1 MEEGKEKTLG
11 KLYALRAGMSFIALK
26 RAQVKE
32 SHDTYHAYDYVTE
45 RRGNWGISSEKAL
58 DRYNEI
64 SRIKSLQQKALRV
77 VEKDQK
83 DIKDQNIDILNKE
96 YEIKKSKSKIKLNI
110 ALIGLVVLFVFLL
123 IIAVGSKTTLGGVFG
138 VIGFYILLPVAIIGF
153 FSGVINLIH
162 EKKSIK
168 ENMSRKDSFENR
180 QAEAKRSYEMHSK
193 DVERFNKALAEFRDE
208 QSALK
213 DQYDTIK
220 AQALEITFPV
230 YNALKKLTASLITER
245 DWGNLDLVI
254 YYFETGRAETIKEA
268 LQLVD
273 RQKQTDA
280 IIYAI
285 EQVGNKISNMIST
298 ATVALMKTIKYAC
311 DEIVDNIRA
320 VNANLSELTHKVNV
334 ISDKTDMLAS
344 TAMLQNAL
352 LSQANRNSAELAKD
366 VSYMLEEY
374 NFAKRN

>member
-1 MEEGKEKTLG
+1 M
-11 KLYALRAGMSFIALK
+11 
-26 RAQVKE
+26 
-32 SHDTYHAYDYVTE
+32 
-45 RRGNWGISSEKAL
+45 
-58 DRYNEI
+58 
-64 SRIKSLQQKALRV
+64 
-77 VEKDQK
+77 
-83 DIKDQNIDILNKE
+83 NKE

-123 IIAVGSKTTLGGVFG
+123 IIAVVSKTNLGVVFG

-245 DWGNLDLVI
+245 DWGDLDLVI

-285 EQVGNKISNMIST
+285 EQVGNEISNMIST

>member
-1 MEEGKEKTLG
+1 M
-11 KLYALRAGMSFIALK
+11 
-26 RAQVKE
+26 
-32 SHDTYHAYDYVTE
+32 
-45 RRGNWGISSEKAL
+45 
-58 DRYNEI
+58 
-64 SRIKSLQQKALRV
+64 
-77 VEKDQK
+77 
-83 DIKDQNIDILNKE
+83 
-96 YEIKKSKSKIKLNI
+96 
-110 ALIGLVVLFVFLL
+110 
-123 IIAVGSKTTLGGVFG
+123 
-138 VIGFYILLPVAIIGF
+138 
-153 FSGVINLIH
+153 
-162 EKKSIK
+162 
-168 ENMSRKDSFENR
+168 
-180 QAEAKRSYEMHSK
+180 
-193 DVERFNKALAEFRDE
+193 
-208 QSALK
+208 
-213 DQYDTIK
+213 
-220 AQALEITFPV
+220 
-230 YNALKKLTASLITER
+230 ITER

-285 EQVGNKISNMIST
+285 EQVGNEISNMIST

-320 VNANLSELTHKVNV
+320 VNANLSELTHKVNL